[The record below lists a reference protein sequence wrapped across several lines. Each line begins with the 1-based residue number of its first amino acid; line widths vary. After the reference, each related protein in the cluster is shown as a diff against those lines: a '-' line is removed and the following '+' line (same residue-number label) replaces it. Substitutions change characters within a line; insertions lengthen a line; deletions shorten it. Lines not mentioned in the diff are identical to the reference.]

1 MPSADKTKPVFCL
14 TGHQAAVHAHA
25 TLPAGLG
32 CSAGWGSCCC
42 LNAGSFGVLAGVQ
55 YVVALWASDLKDAL
69 GYSQGQLQALI
80 SPPFV
85 VALIGCL
92 PGLTYDALARRS
104 RLGPRSVR
112 R

>member
-1 MPSADKTKPVFCL
+1 MSLSECREPRS
-14 TGHQAAVHAHA
+14 
-25 TLPAGLG
+25 
-32 CSAGWGSCCC
+32 
-42 LNAGSFGVLAGVQ
+42 LAGVQ

-104 RLGPRSVR
+104 RLGPRSVYI
-112 R
+112 